1 MSTSSQDAI
10 EVAKIEDTS
19 LLAFYRDMNVPER
32 RTFWA
37 CASGW
42 ALDGM
47 DFMIYPLVIGTII
60 TMWKV
65 DPGTA
70 GLAGTV
76 TLLASA
82 IGGWLA
88 GYLADRIGRV
98 MTLQLTILWFSFF
111 SLVCAFV
118 QNFDQLLIARALLG
132 LGFGGEWA
140 AGAVLMG
147 EAIRAQYRGRAV
159 GSVQS
164 GWAVGWGL
172 AVLSQAVLFSIFPP
186 ETAWRWM
193 FAVGALPALL
203 VFFLRRYV
211 EEPKIAAETR
221 AKQAATGDRPQLW
234 EIFSGPIAKT
244 TILASLA
251 ATGCQGGYY
260 AITFWVPRF
269 LTTERHL
276 SIVSSTG
283 YLAALIIGSFIGY
296 LVGAWL
302 ADRIGRRNLFLTFS
316 IGAIALILALHAG
329 AAEQSNPLGAGF
341 PAGLLCVG
349 IFLRHGRVPDRT
361 VSDPPARIG
370 TGLLL
375 QLRSR
380 HRRTVP
386 VPGWL
391 ALAPPRRLATPS
403 ASSRCWLTDCSL
415 SLPTHCPKPAAGF
428 FTQMPD
434 MTDSTHKEAPACPG
448 PLASQHKATRFTVPP
463 GAVDTHCH
471 VIGLPPAYPF
481 MPDRAYT
488 PPEATARDY
497 LAMLDATG
505 MTYGVLTQVS
515 VHGTDNRL
523 MVDTL
528 RANRERLRGIAV
540 IALDCPERERAALKD
555 AGVVGLRMNVL
566 YAGGGVNFAQ
576 IENYA
581 CAMPRDGMASA
592 IPARRAAID

>member
-1 MSTSSQDAI
+1 MSTVQPSPDAI
-10 EVAKIEDTS
+10 EVAPIEDTS

-60 TMWKV
+60 ALWKV

-88 GYLADRIGRV
+88 GYLCDRIGRV
-98 MTLQLTILWFSFF
+98 RTLQITIIWFSFF
-111 SLVCAFV
+111 SLVCAFA
-118 QNFDQLLIARALLG
+118 QNFDQLLVARALLG

-147 EAIRAQYRGRAV
+147 EVIRPQYRGRAV

-172 AVLSQAVLFSIFPP
+172 AVLSQAVMFTLLPP
-186 ETAWRWM
+186 EEAWRWM
-193 FAVGALPALL
+193 FAIGALPALL

-211 EEPKIAAETR
+211 EEPKIAAETL
-221 AKQAATGDRPQLW
+221 AKQKLSGDRPALW

-269 LTTERHL
+269 LTTERKL
-276 SIVSSTG
+276 SIVGSTG
-283 YLAALIIGSFIGY
+283 YLATLIIGSFIGY

-316 IGAIALILALHAG
+316 VGAIALILIYTQVPLTNEVLWLLG
-329 AAEQSNPLGAGF
+329 FPLGFFASGYF
-341 PAGLLCVG
+341 SGMGA
-349 IFLRHGRVPDRT
+349 FLT
-361 VSDPPARIG
+361 E
-370 TGLLL
+370 LY
-375 QLRSR
+375 
-380 HRRTVP
+380 
-386 VPGWL
+386 
-391 ALAPPRRLATPS
+391 
-403 ASSRCWLTDCSL
+403 
-415 SLPTHCPKPAAGF
+415 PT
-428 FTQMPD
+428 
-434 MTDSTHKEAPACPG
+434 
-448 PLASQHKATRFTVPP
+448 
-463 GAVDTHCH
+463 
-471 VIGLPPAYPF
+471 
-481 MPDRAYT
+481 
-488 PPEATARDY
+488 
-497 LAMLDATG
+497 
-505 MTYGVLTQVS
+505 
-515 VHGTDNRL
+515 
-523 MVDTL
+523 
-528 RANRERLRGIAV
+528 RLRGSGQGFCYNFGRGIGALFPFLVGWLSTSTSLGNAICIFAV
-540 IALDCPERERAALKD
+540 LAYGLFFMAAFALPETRGRILHAD
-555 AGVVGLRMNVL
+555 A
-566 YAGGGVNFAQ
+566 
-576 IENYA
+576 
-581 CAMPRDGMASA
+581 
-592 IPARRAAID
+592 